1 MAASLLANITSTHTA
16 GNRHLQELA
25 AFIAPTITE
34 ALNTTGVRTA
44 SLYCTLGT
52 PHPCH
57 PSFNAYRNAYPNVPS
72 YVISNAYPNVHYN
85 VICNAYLNVHFN
97 VPLTYTCVCSFES
110 SHWIIT
116 CPVLTLAP
124 PTITHPSFRCTQEP
138 PVPPLESQAAAEPTT
153 GVNQPAASTHAST
166 DDGTAAATAPGSGGS
181 GVSGVEDCER
191 AAGMGADVDT
201 LPPKKPYIKVGAQ
214 MDAIFEAEVGA
225 SRVEKA
231 AADIAAAMRLAKVA
245 EEQREAARLAKQAAD
260 VDAAGD
266 LKVSDDDF
274 EEEDVPGMQSLA
286 LQKEYLWGAPKPE
299 LKRLA
304 THAGLNLK
312 GNAKKP
318 AYVKALL
325 AHYANL
331 RAKVPCP

>member
-1 MAASLLANITSTHTA
+1 M
-16 GNRHLQELA
+16 
-25 AFIAPTITE
+25 
-34 ALNTTGVRTA
+34 
-44 SLYCTLGT
+44 
-52 PHPCH
+52 
-57 PSFNAYRNAYPNVPS
+57 
-72 YVISNAYPNVHYN
+72 
-85 VICNAYLNVHFN
+85 
-97 VPLTYTCVCSFES
+97 
-110 SHWIIT
+110 
-116 CPVLTLAP
+116 
-124 PTITHPSFRCTQEP
+124 
-138 PVPPLESQAAAEPTT
+138 PPLESPAAAEPTT

-181 GVSGVEDCER
+181 GVSGVGNGER
-191 AAGMGADVDT
+191 AAG
-201 LPPKKPYIKVGAQ
+201 IKVGAQ
-214 MDAIFEAEVGA
+214 LDAIFEAEVGA
-225 SRVEKA
+225 ARVDKA
-231 AADIAAAMRLAKVA
+231 AADIAAAMRFAKVA

-266 LKVSDDDF
+266 LRVSDDDF

-286 LQKEYLWGAPKPE
+286 LQKEYLWSSPKHE

-331 RAKVPCP
+331 RSKVASP